1 MKQWPA
7 QRSSVHQDATA
18 STLFADWPFQWEATR
33 LLVRGI
39 SLCVYALSRWS
50 PIKSPNPVGNL
61 YTREREARRISA
73 ERQRLQELSCQ
84 LSKETSSLYKVEQI
98 ISSHFVDTKQYR
110 EI

>member
-1 MKQWPA
+1 
-7 QRSSVHQDATA
+7 
-18 STLFADWPFQWEATR
+18 
-33 LLVRGI
+33 
-39 SLCVYALSRWS
+39 
-50 PIKSPNPVGNL
+50 VGNL